1 MKTKKSLIVIE
12 VVTIAAIAAGT
23 GIGVSLTADKQPP
36 PPLQISQ
43 IIFLSDADHASTVF
57 LKKEDVINITSPRY
71 GDGEYIR
78 MIV

>member
-23 GIGVSLTADKQPP
+23 GIGMSLTADKQ

-71 GDGEYIR
+71 GDGEYIW